1 MNTFFIT
8 GMFRSETTLIS
19 RMFQSY
25 PKTLEH
31 LAGLQ
36 KPQSDIDNLRF
47 GVYLDMLTTH
57 EQFGY
62 QYSMHEDSHII
73 DVK

>member
-8 GMFRSETTLIS
+8 GIFRLETTFIS

-31 LAGLQ
+31 LVGLQ

-47 GVYLDMLTTH
+47 GVYLDMPTTH
-57 EQFGY
+57 EQLSY
-62 QYSMHEDSHII
+62 QYSMHKDSHII